1 MKRLFACVSTRTRL
15 ATMVIGLSFLCSI
28 IYSMPASAA
37 EFNLSYI
44 GPASSNDRYNL
55 TSHPKHPRVSLRIP
69 VYFKY
74 NPGTT
79 GVTVKDVY
87 RGEDPGNGARFNGYY
102 YMSGDDDGHF
112 DISNFHYDSSTGLWR
127 TDITARL
134 TEKYGQLAEENS
146 GGAIYQFRLELDD
159 HNGII
164 AYAKG
169 WASQA
174 NKGYRVEYNGTWN
187 GGFDEEELRMSLPCD
202 ITQDVELGPN
212 QPNQLIL
219 FDLDQPRWDHPGT
232 NRGKDIYVTIFDET
246 DGTVAK
252 HYHGPDHDCG
262 EDDYQYHGPEC
273 MGENG
278 TLSVRMT
285 MKPGHRYRIKV
296 WPNWVNNLIEYHL
309 PFDNISYATEC
320 EPKVDMRTTVDFTKR
335 TNKGRFKQLS
345 SYGKYNSN
353 EGKGNNNNSIAE
365 VMGYPGGYHF
375 KKWEGISPQ
384 DSGSLPKAI
393 MDSDKLQGH
402 GGELYP
408 GDVLTWWFRAY
419 NSGGYIVP
427 KEMKMDFANL
437 REGWIDPRPP
447 GESWNQPEPKPEKGS
462 NWFRPADRGGPLNG
476 SDHRQVMWGCYG
488 WGEKCMDYKFN
499 NSGFR
504 FNSNYPDEGVFV
516 TKQEEAV
523 EKHYRYIVK
532 SGDAGQTL
540 CQWLRM
546 SWEYNGWK
554 QRLTPKACVKIP
566 YHYPGCPEGDPSCT
580 PNNCTMRGDCPSGTP
595 VKRGVK
601 PSVGAQPATVEAGGT
616 ATFTYNL
623 NNAGPTKSK
632 DLHYQAYTFILRSGA
647 SLPDNSPRTVVY
659 PMSWGAVGCGGR
671 HVGWGDYRDGKCAG
685 GISGN
690 TVVYPGKDVRMTR
703 QYQVADLG
711 AERWLAQPG
720 DKICSYL
727 ALDQRWNVYNDVD
740 SRTFVASNIACVTIT
755 KKPSLQLIGSDSYAD
770 KGFQGAS
777 VSKSDKV
784 PGTDKRGSYSQY
796 GLLTGDTKV
805 TDFGSAGYTTAD
817 GNYHSLAC
825 KLSYANTDNVQDNCN
840 DLDGLKPAGLI
851 KPDNGKLS
859 KPKWPTSFKGQ
870 LASQVSI
877 DSLPVSGD
885 YRRNSSLIITG
896 GSLGKGRHVRLFVQ
910 GNVTIGDNISVNE
923 ADPIHSSL
931 SDIPSLTVVATGDIR
946 VEREVS
952 VIAGT
957 YVAGGKF
964 ESCKDAQNQKKTP
977 ALGVNGVCKNKL
989 KVNGAIVSGGS
1000 PVFLR
1005 TFGAGND
1012 SDDDQ
1017 WDTKK
1022 ISSTAEWI
1030 NYTPNL
1036 WLTTSNGSSGNQLEG
1051 LTTTQVTNLPVR
1063 Y

>member
-55 TSHPKHPRVSLRIP
+55 TSHPKHPRVNLRIP

-87 RGEDPGNGARFNGYY
+87 RGKDPGNGARFNGYY

-262 EDDYQYHGPEC
+262 EDDYQYYGPEC

-285 MKPGHRYRIKV
+285 MKPGHKYRIKV

-320 EPKVDMRTTVDFTKR
+320 EPKVDMRTTVDFTKSV
-335 TNKGRFKQLS
+335 NKGRFKQLS
-345 SYGKYNSN
+345 SYGKYNSD
-353 EGKGNNNNSIAE
+353 EGKGNGNNSIAE
-365 VMGYPGGYHF
+365 VMGYPGKYHF

-427 KEMKMDFANL
+427 DAMKMDFANL
-437 REGWIDPRPP
+437 REGWIDPRLP

-462 NWFRPADRGGPLNG
+462 NWFWPADRGGPLNG

-488 WGEKCMDYKFN
+488 WGGECTDYSKGFN
-499 NSGFR
+499 GSDPNHGVSI
-504 FNSNYPDEGVFV
+504 SN
-516 TKQEEAV
+516 QEAV

-546 SWEYNGWK
+546 SWNYNGWK
-554 QRLTPKACVKIP
+554 QRLTPKACVYIP
-566 YHYPGCPEGDPSCT
+566 YHYPPPPD
-580 PNNCTMRGDCPSGTP
+580 DKDKHSGVVP
-595 VKRGVK
+595 
-601 PSVGAQPATVEAGGT
+601 T
-616 ATFTYNL
+616 ARVADGY
-623 NNAGPTKSK
+623 KSK
-632 DLHYQAYTFILRSGA
+632 VQAGDDVQFSYSLTNTSGSGSTVSRQIKYRPYTFILRRGA
-647 SLPDNSPRTVVY
+647 KLPQNSEQKPYHYAKR
-659 PMSWGAVGCGGR
+659 WDGNGVGCGGR
-671 HVGWGDYRDGKCAG
+671 DIAPGAQSRCEPGVFGTSGK
-685 GISGN
+685 I
-690 TVVYPGKDVRMTR
+690 YPGQTWPVPEKPKYNVS
-703 QYQVADLG
+703 G
-711 AERWLAQPG
+711 FWLAQPG
-720 DKICSYL
+720 DKICSYI
-727 ALDQRWNVYNDVD
+727 AIDNNWSVKNDEPAK
-740 SRTFVASNIACVTIT
+740 TFRASNIACAVVT
-755 KKPSLQLIGSDSYAD
+755 KSPNLNLSGSDSYAKD
-770 KGFQGAS
+770 GFTG
-777 VSKSDKV
+777 SDVRENKV

-796 GLLTGDTKV
+796 GLLTGGVGV
-805 TDFGSAGYTTAD
+805 TNFGSAGYTTASQA
-817 GNYHSLAC
+817 NHKFAC
-825 KLSYANTDNVQDNCN
+825 KLSYANTDSAQGNCN
-840 DLDGLKPAGLI
+840 DLSRLQLAGLI

-859 KPKWPTSFKGQ
+859 TPKWPTSFKGQ

-877 DSLPVSGD
+877 DPPLASGD
-885 YRRNSSLIITG
+885 YSRNGSLTITG
-896 GSLGKGRHVRLFVQ
+896 GSLSKGQHVRLFVK
-910 GNVTIGDNISVNE
+910 GDVTISGNISVDEVN
-923 ADPIHSSL
+923 PIHNSL
-931 SDIPSLTVVATGDIR
+931 SDIPSLTVVATGNIR
-946 VEREVS
+946 VEHGVR

-957 YVAGGKF
+957 YVAGVVGGKF

-977 ALGVNGVCKNKL
+977 ALGVNGVCQHKL
-989 KVNGAIVSGGS
+989 KINGAIVSVGS
-1000 PVFLR
+1000 PAFLR

-1012 SDDDQ
+1012 SEDDQ